1 MNAEVDFDKRI
12 SVLEKS
18 MEWAQGSIQKIDRD
32 LDIIKNS
39 QFQMLERLMD
49 YKSDME
55 ERIASLQSH
64 TDERISSLQAHNDDK
79 FLHVGEKFV
88 AVHAQFADV
97 HKEISGIH
105 KAITVQT
112 KWLLGMMLASATII
126 SILMPIMQNFV
137 K

>member
-55 ERIASLQSH
+55 ERL
-64 TDERISSLQAHNDDK
+64 SSLQAHNDDK
-79 FLHVGEKFV
+79 FLHVEEKFV

-105 KAITVQT
+105 KAITAQT

-126 SILMPIMQNFV
+126 SILLPVMQNIV